1 MKILITELIW
11 EEGIK
16 ELTDQGFE
24 IEYDE
29 TLWSK
34 REQLLEIIPRFDA
47 VIVRNQTKVDHDL
60 LNSGINLKAVGRLGV
75 GLDNIDLKIAKEKN
89 IKVVYAKHANATSV
103 AEYVITAMLNV
114 QRPLH
119 LAELDVREG
128 NWNRKKYTCGELYQK
143 TIGLVG
149 LGEISHRVSK
159 RAKAFGMNVIGYDPF
174 VTEYDNILAETGV
187 EIKSLLND
195 VLSKS
200 DFVSLHVP
208 LTPQTY
214 SLIGQNELKLMKPTS
229 YIINTARGGII
240 DETALAEALNH
251 NMISG
256 AFLDVLVVEPLD
268 LGHPLLE
275 CNNAFI
281 TPHIAGLTNES
292 QIRTSSLVAKEIIK
306 VLSGKVS
313 LCIV

>member
-1 MKILITELIW
+1 MKILISELIW

-16 ELTDQGFE
+16 KLEDQGFE

-29 TLWSK
+29 TLWNK
-34 REQLLEIIPRFDA
+34 RDKLLQMIPHFNA
-47 VIVRNQTKVDHDL
+47 VIVRNQTKVDQAFL
-60 LNSGINLKAVGRLGV
+60 KAGVNLKVVGRLGV
-75 GLDNIDLKIAKEKN
+75 GLDNIDLKSARENN
-89 IKVVYAKHANATSV
+89 IKIVYAKHANATSV
-103 AEYVITAMLNV
+103 AEYVMTAMLNI

-119 LAELDVREG
+119 LAELDVRKG

-149 LGEISHRVSK
+149 LGEISHRVAK
-159 RAKAFGMNVIGYDPF
+159 RAQAFGMNVIGYDPF
-174 VTEYDNILAETGV
+174 VTEYDHILSETRV
-187 EIKSLLND
+187 VLKTSLND
-195 VLSKS
+195 VLSES

-214 SLIGQNELKLMKPTS
+214 SLIGEEELKIMKPTA
-229 YIINTARGGII
+229 YLINTARGGII
-240 DETALAEALNH
+240 NESALAEALNH

-256 AFLDVLVVEPLD
+256 AFLDVLEEEPLT
-268 LGHPLLE
+268 LGHPLLN
-275 CNNAFI
+275 CNSAFI

-306 VLSGKVS
+306 VLGGKVS
-313 LCIV
+313 LCVV